1 LNEAKWYVAHTY
13 SGYERNVS
21 SAIIKAADNRKMR
34 DLILEIMIPTE
45 DVTEITEENK
55 KKTVTRLIY
64 PGYVFIKM
72 VATDPRAWHLV
83 RNIRGVTGFVGEA
96 NKPVPLTDMEI
107 ETLGVERK
115 GVPMATRYEV
125 GDIVSIVEGP
135 LDGFNGKISEI
146 NAETGAVMVAVS
158 MFGRDTEVEL
168 ELDQIWKE

>member
-21 SAIIKAADNRKMR
+21 GAIMKAADTRRMR
-34 DLILEIMIPTE
+34 DLILETMIPTE
-45 DVTEITEENK
+45 DVTEITEDNK

-96 NKPVPLTDMEI
+96 NKPVPLTDVEI
-107 ETLGVERK
+107 DTLGVERK
-115 GVPMATRYEV
+115 AEVVTAYEV
-125 GDIVSIVEGP
+125 GDLVGIIEGP
-135 LDGFNGKISEI
+135 LDGFSGNIVELD
-146 NAETGAVMVAVS
+146 AEKNYVKVLVS

-168 ELDQIWKE
+168 ELDQIEKE